1 MNVVMI
7 FGDCIA
13 TGVADVMLAGRA
25 SLVYVY
31 HRLRGRRQFPM
42 GKNGNFDP
50 CKIET
55 LEQIDTQ
62 FVRFYYVQERNVF
75 FQIW

>member
-42 GKNGNFDP
+42 VK
-50 CKIET
+50 K
-55 LEQIDTQ
+55 LKL
-62 FVRFYYVQERNVF
+62 
-75 FQIW
+75 